1 MNSLT
6 RYLFI
11 LIALTSI
18 FSCKNEPKSSTNSEA
33 PVAVTSS
40 SADVSSLDILDHD
53 FNIIPEGS
61 RLFIRGFFNNTL
73 VDGAMTINK
82 GKLHIKQGMI
92 TKGEF
97 DLDLKT
103 IEQISNRNETTE
115 NLMKSAKVFNAE
127 KYKTGQ
133 FIITEC
139 TKAVNDQ
146 QATHILKGTL
156 NFHDKSVP
164 FTAKARVD
172 YVNKNISINAEEL
185 TMNASDFGITMSD
198 PSQDHIFF
206 RLTVNGRLL

>member
-6 RYLFI
+6 R
-11 LIALTSI
+11 LIFLLISLISI
-18 FSCKNEPKSSTNSEA
+18 FSCKNEPKSSSNSDSPSA
-33 PVAVTSS
+33 AVTNS
-40 SADVSSLDILDHD
+40 SADVSSLEILDHD

-61 RLFIRGFFNNTL
+61 RLFLRGFFNNSL

-82 GKLHIKQGMI
+82 GKLHVKQGLI

-97 DLDLKT
+97 DLDLRT

-115 NLMKSAKVFNAE
+115 DFMKSAKVFNVE

-133 FIITEC
+133 FIINEC
-139 TKAVNDQ
+139 TKSVNDQ

-156 NFHDKSVP
+156 NLHDKSVP

-185 TMNASDFGITMSD
+185 TLNASDFGITMSD
-198 PSQDHIFF
+198 PSQDHLF
-206 RLTVNGRLL
+206 